1 MTIEEKTKAM
11 PELLKVS
18 EVANLLRI
26 SQPTVKRWVRDGVIR
41 GHQFAEGG
49 EYRIEKEDILN
60 RLKGKLKVK

>member
-26 SQPTVKRWVRDGVIR
+26 SQPTVKRWVRDGVFR

-49 EYRIEKEDILN
+49 EYRIEKDDILK
-60 RLKGKLKVK
+60 RLNNGR